1 VAQKPRNGVGLY
13 SNKKHQFVEKYGGIL
28 MGMELGLQGSHV
40 ETNILFKK
48 IKEHNGATH
57 FVTDLS
63 VVFMHLARDA
73 FLSYCDKILTNDAPT
88 TYTWIVTCE
97 NIKDHATKDVE
108 SLLYVAKW
116 MSSKYASRLNQIQFH
131 RPTKLIHTVL
141 HTNWTYLS
149 KNLQNAIV
157 IANERT
163 GTIN

>member
-1 VAQKPRNGVGLY
+1 
-13 SNKKHQFVEKYGGIL
+13 
-28 MGMELGLQGSHV
+28 MELGLQGSHV
-40 ETNILFKK
+40 ETNLLFEK
-48 IKEHNGATH
+48 IKEDDDTTH

-73 FLSYCDKILTNDAPT
+73 FLSYCDTILTNEASSN
-88 TYTWIVTCE
+88 YTWIVACE
-97 NIKDHATKDVE
+97 NIKDHAKNDVE

-116 MSSKYASRLNQIQFH
+116 MSSKYASRLNQIQFQ

-149 KNLQNAIV
+149 ENLQNAIV

-163 GTIN
+163 GTGTET